1 MSLSV
6 VLNMVL
12 IAWRQH
18 DQQRNIEEVYGTAAE
33 LMTAIGNWMGTY
45 VKLGETIK
53 KVHDA
58 YDEST
63 RQLKE
68 SNQSVV
74 KKIAKLEKLRVAP
87 KRSRAAVKAGGRK
100 AVGGASLPGGAE
112 SVIPT
117 VLAQDMPD
125 E

>member
-1 MSLSV
+1 
-6 VLNMVL
+6 
-12 IAWRQH
+12 
-18 DQQRNIEEVYGTAAE
+18 
-33 LMTAIGNWMGTY
+33 MGTY

-63 RQLKE
+63 RQLQE

-100 AVGGASLPGGAE
+100 AGGGASLPGGAE
-112 SVIPT
+112 SVIPA